1 VQQRSANSP
10 ANSPASSV
18 VWIYWLSFLISLA
31 IFGFGL
37 YQALTLHQWVL
48 LATGCA
54 CVVAVLVTWPLALSL
69 RDNHEIACQRFEE
82 AMVPLNE
89 RVEQLSIMLNLISEQ
104 QLLSDRAKAVA
115 FREKDREALR
125 RAIQEEIGRH
135 DYEAA
140 SLLVDDMEKS
150 FGYRQEAQRW
160 RQQIGEKR
168 NEATRKQ
175 IGEVI
180 AVIDRHMRA
189 EKWQEAHFEAQKL
202 QAQYADIDQVR
213 NLHEDINARREQH
226 KQQLIESLREAD
238 TRGDADGGV
247 EILKKLDGYLS
258 PSEAESMQDL
268 ARRVFK
274 HKLENLRTQFS
285 MAVQD
290 HNWNEAVRLG
300 DIIIRDYP
308 NTQMAKECR
317 DAIPTLRQRA
327 QGLEPEAVT
336 AR

>member
-1 VQQRSANSP
+1 MEKRSEN
-10 ANSPASSV
+10 SV
-18 VWIYWLSFLISLA
+18 VWIYWLSFLISLS

-37 YQALTLHQWVL
+37 YQALALHQWIL
-48 LATGCA
+48 MATGCA
-54 CVVAVLVTWPLALSL
+54 CVVAVLVTWPLAISL
-69 RDNHEIACQRFEE
+69 QENREISCKQFEE
-82 AMVPLNE
+82 AMAPLNE

-140 SLLVDDMEKS
+140 SLLADDMEKS

-160 RQQIGEKR
+160 REQVNERR
-168 NEATRKQ
+168 NETVRKQ
-175 IGEVI
+175 ISDVV
-180 AVIDRHMRA
+180 AVVDRHVRN
-189 EKWQEAHFEAQKL
+189 EKWQEAHHEAQRL
-202 QAQYADIDQVR
+202 LVQYPDIEQVR
-213 NLHEDINARREQH
+213 NLPNDINARREQH

-238 TRGDADGGV
+238 SRHDADGGV

-258 PSEAESMQDL
+258 PAEAESMQDL

-290 HNWNEAVRLG
+290 HNWSEAIRLG

-308 NTQMAKECR
+308 NTQMARECR
-317 DAIPTLRQRA
+317 DAMVSLRQRA
-327 QGLEPEAVT
+327 EGLEPIVA
-336 AR
+336 